1 MTLYIWQVILIAIG
15 AAGLGA
21 GGGLFVR
28 RVISKKLVLEASQ
41 KASNILKDAEQ
52 QARQFKKEAELEAK
66 DLQLKARA
74 ELEKEVS
81 AKQKEL
87 QAVEKRLQ
95 QKEDNLDK
103 RIELSQTKD
112 DELRK
117 QEQGIRDK
125 KTHIDGLEK
134 RHMELVAEARKA
146 LEKIAGISA
155 EDAKKQLRESLI
167 DEAKQEAAKIIKD
180 IEDEAKEEAKKKAQ
194 YIISSAIERMSSE
207 YAAARAISVVP
218 LPSDEMKGRIIGRE
232 GRNIRALEAATG
244 IDIVIDDTPEAVVLS
259 GFNPVRREIARIT
272 LQNLIADGRIHPT
285 RIEETVAKVT
295 KEVDGTIKETG
306 EHVCMDMGVHNVHPE
321 LIKLLGSLKYRF
333 SFAQNVLQHSI
344 EVAYIAGMMAADM
357 GLDEKKARRAGL
369 LHDIGKAVSHE
380 VEGSHALIGMEY
392 AKKYR
397 EDPDIVHA
405 IGAHHED
412 LSQDSALDCILDAA
426 DAISGSRPG
435 ARREVL
441 ETYVRRIE
449 DLERI
454 ATSFPGIEKAYAIQA
469 GREVRVMVV
478 NNEVNDA
485 QAGILS
491 HDIAKKIEQEM
502 TYPGQIKVTVIRETR
517 ATEFAK

>member
-1 MTLYIWQVILIAIG
+1 
-15 AAGLGA
+15 
-21 GGGLFVR
+21 
-28 RVISKKLVLEASQ
+28 
-41 KASNILKDAEQ
+41 
-52 QARQFKKEAELEAK
+52 
-66 DLQLKARA
+66 
-74 ELEKEVS
+74 
-81 AKQKEL
+81 
-87 QAVEKRLQ
+87 
-95 QKEDNLDK
+95 
-103 RIELSQTKD
+103 
-112 DELRK
+112 
-117 QEQGIRDK
+117 
-125 KTHIDGLEK
+125 
-134 RHMELVAEARKA
+134 MELVAEARKA
-146 LEKIAGISA
+146 LEKIAGVSA

-167 DEAKQEAAKIIKD
+167 EEVKQEAAKTIKE
-180 IEDEAKEEAKKKAQ
+180 IEDQAKEDGKKKAQ
-194 YIISSAIERMSSE
+194 YIISSAVERMSSE
-207 YAAARAISVVP
+207 YSAERAISVVP

-259 GFNPVRREIARIT
+259 GFNPVRREIARVA

-295 KEVDGTIKETG
+295 KEIDAGIKETG
-306 EHVCMDMGVHNVHPE
+306 EQTCMDMGVLNVHPE

-344 EVAYIAGMMAADM
+344 EVAYVAGMMAAEL

-397 EDPDIVHA
+397 EDPEIVHA

-412 LSQDSALDCILDAA
+412 LAQESALDCIIDAA

-441 ETYVRRIE
+441 ETYVKRIE

-478 NNEVNDA
+478 NDEVNDA

-491 HDIAKKIEQEM
+491 KDIAKKIEQEM

>member
-1 MTLYIWQVILIAIG
+1 MSLEIWQVILIAIG
-15 AAGLGA
+15 ALGLGA
-21 GGGLFVR
+21 GGGLLAR
-28 RVISKKLVLEASQ
+28 KVISRKLVVEAESRA
-41 KASNILKDAEQ
+41 ASIIRDAEQ
-52 QARQFKKEAELEAK
+52 QVKSMKKEAELEAK
-66 DLQLKARA
+66 DVQLKSKAQFEQEA
-74 ELEKEVS
+74 S

-103 RIELSQTKD
+103 RIEQTSNKENDLKKEEQSIKD
-112 DELRK
+112 R
-117 QEQGIRDK
+117 R
-125 KTHIDGLEK
+125 THIEGLEK

-146 LEKIAGISA
+146 LEKIAGVSA
-155 EDAKKQLRESLI
+155 EDAKRQLRESLI
-167 DEAKQEAAKIIKD
+167 EETKQEAAKTIKE
-180 IEDEAKEEAKKKAQ
+180 IEDRAKEDAKKKAQ

-207 YAAARAISVVP
+207 YAAERSISVVP
-218 LPSDEMKGRIIGRE
+218 LPTDEMKGRIIGRE

-259 GFNPVRREIARIT
+259 GFNPVRREIARIS
-272 LQNLIADGRIHPT
+272 LQNLIADGRIHPS

-295 KEVDGTIKETG
+295 KEVDASIKEVG
-306 EHVCMDMGVHNVHPE
+306 EQTCMDMGVHNVHPE
-321 LIKLLGSLKYRF
+321 LVKLLGSLKYRY
-333 SFAQNVLQHSI
+333 SFAQNVLQHSL
-344 EVAYIAGMMAADM
+344 EVAYIAGMMAAEL

-369 LHDIGKAVSHE
+369 LHDVGKAVSHE

-397 EDPDIVHA
+397 EDPEIVHA

-412 LSQDSALDCILDAA
+412 LAQESALDCIIDAA

-441 ETYVRRIE
+441 ETYVKRIE
-449 DLERI
+449 DLEKI
-454 ATSFPGIEKAYAIQA
+454 ATSFSGIEKAYAIQA

-478 NNEVNDA
+478 NEEVNDA
-485 QAGILS
+485 QATVLS

>member
-1 MTLYIWQVILIAIG
+1 MSIQIYQVILIAVG
-15 AAGLGA
+15 ALGVGL
-21 GGGLFVR
+21 GGGLFAR
-28 RVISKKLVLEASQ
+28 RIISKKLVVEAEA
-41 KASNILKDAEQ
+41 KAASILKDAEQ
-52 QARQFKKEAELEAK
+52 QARQVKKEAELEAK
-66 DLQLKARA
+66 DVQLKSRA
-74 ELEKEVS
+74 ELEKEAA

-95 QKEDNLDK
+95 SKEDNLEK
-103 RIELSQTKD
+103 RIELTTDKED
-112 DELRK
+112 DLRK
-117 QEQGIRDK
+117 QEQSIKDR
-125 KTHIDGLEK
+125 KTHTENLEK

-146 LEKIAGISA
+146 LEKIAGVSA

-167 DEAKQEAAKIIKD
+167 EEVKQEAAKTIKE
-180 IEDEAKEEAKKKAQ
+180 IEDQAKEDGKKKAQ
-194 YIISSAIERMSSE
+194 YIISSAVERMSSE
-207 YAAARAISVVP
+207 YSAERAISVVP

-259 GFNPVRREIARIT
+259 GFNPVRREIARVA

-295 KEVDGTIKETG
+295 KEIDAGIKETG
-306 EHVCMDMGVHNVHPE
+306 EQTCMDMGVLNVHPE

-344 EVAYIAGMMAADM
+344 EVAYVAGMMAAEL

-397 EDPDIVHA
+397 EDPEIVHA

-412 LSQDSALDCILDAA
+412 LAQESALDCIIDAA

-441 ETYVRRIE
+441 ETYVKRIE

-478 NNEVNDA
+478 NDEVNDA

-491 HDIAKKIEQEM
+491 KDIAKKIEQEM